1 MKSVMSLEMY
11 EKLKL
16 KNLDSTSIPHVVGAS
31 GESLGARGKTKCE
44 ININGKIFY
53 QTFIVC
59 EHLKRPIILG
69 RDFSIQN
76 CIGISWTKT
85 NTRRLTQN
93 NEVIAETAEYQTPSR
108 ASVSLKRN
116 IKVPPRSCAVVDV
129 DINTTEKIKV
139 EVTPDQ
145 LWLSANPNIC
155 TYPMIADLKERE
167 PNTVTPFVIVN
178 FSHHEHLHLPRDHVV
193 AFAEKDC
200 KEGEV
205 LEICTMEQL
214 EKELPRN
221 WIPERKRQEKFSEFF
236 ENPFMQKDDDFLK
249 SPAEAPVHR
258 KVLLEDKDISPK
270 TQKAFDKLCEK
281 YDDIISKNSGDIGK
295 TMLVEMEIDTGN
307 HPPIASKPYTLPLK
321 HYDWV
326 QKEIETLERA
336 GIIERS
342 ISPWASPVV
351 IVPKKSAPGEP
362 PRRRM
367 CVDYRK
373 INKLQPEV
381 TKADGGKGCISLI
394 PLPKIDEL
402 YAKLKGY
409 KVFSSL
415 DLRSGY
421 YHIGLKDSAKPKSAF
436 VLSSLGKYQFNRVP
450 FGLAQAPAYF
460 QKLINDVLKGCN
472 FAMGYLDDIIIYS
485 RSEKEHLEH
494 LEEIFTRLKTAGL
507 KLKLEKCCF
516 FKKHIQYLGH
526 LISADGIQPLPEKLE
541 SIAKMPAPKN
551 PKEVKQ
557 FLGLVGYYRK
567 FVPRFAD
574 ISRVLTHLTKKDV
587 EFKWTP
593 ECEKCFQILKEFLQ
607 QAPILRYPDPQASY
621 TLYTDASKYAYAG
634 VLTQHNNGTDHPI
647 TYVSG
652 LFRGSQLNWA
662 TLTKEAYAIYMSVK
676 KLSFYIDTAKITVK
690 SDHLPLKKFL
700 EKNTLNSK
708 VNNWAVEL
716 ESQNITFEYIPGI
729 RNTLA
734 DTLSRLIEMDENIK
748 LQPEEEGKEFGY
760 FPFEEL
766 PPVTT
771 QVVEEVIKCEI
782 GNINI
787 QHTDPIEINTD
798 IHLPLK
804 DDKLAKLQE
813 SDPHTKQLRKQWEN
827 KNLDQNTY
835 TMENNI
841 LKRKLVDNGL
851 LYTPIVVPDIL
862 KDCLLILAH
871 DKQGHNGFRRT
882 YASLKNRYH
891 WKGMKKSV
899 YQHCT
904 NCQVCAKHNI
914 KTQQLKNEHFSS
926 PPQPME
932 FIAMDLIG
940 EFHPA
945 SSKGNRFALTA
956 VCMLT
961 GFTFCIPLKSK
972 CAEDV
977 IKAYIDHI
985 CCIFGP
991 SRKILTDNGTE
1002 FKNKLWTEVFE
1013 KLRTEQKFT
1022 PIYSPQCNGRIEGF
1036 HKFLKATIAKQLE
1049 TRVEWDDL
1057 VWKATA
1063 AYNFFPTESS
1073 GLAPFFLMFG
1083 REAAVKHTLLES
1095 ENPKYLGTNEG
1106 MINVGLMTKLYNVVA
1121 HNLNEARK
1129 ARDGKKK
1136 RTTSKEPETL
1146 KIGDNILVRDHTSKA
1161 FQPKYKDFCIVGLLG
1176 KNQVEIKD
1184 NHGHITKVHRRDVK
1198 KIPMTE
1204 KVCKLYEEEQAGKT
1218 REGRKA
1224 VPNSKMPD
1232 LGWDIAETQ
1241 LTLEAQKE
1249 NNSNMTPLL
1258 QTLVTVIVLIIAIVK
1273 QTTAGIKKV
1282 TKKAAQVI
1290 EASHNRII
1298 KNIKDF
1304 HRNVTSAI
1312 TIATNTTDRTNH
1324 KEQARINNKTTKYF
1338 PGTRKPND
1346 EYDES
1351 YQSITSRTYNHCDN

>member
-1 MKSVMSLEMY
+1 
-11 EKLKL
+11 
-16 KNLDSTSIPHVVGAS
+16 
-31 GESLGARGKTKCE
+31 
-44 ININGKIFY
+44 
-53 QTFIVC
+53 
-59 EHLKRPIILG
+59 
-69 RDFSIQN
+69 
-76 CIGISWTKT
+76 
-85 NTRRLTQN
+85 
-93 NEVIAETAEYQTPSR
+93 
-108 ASVSLKRN
+108 
-116 IKVPPRSCAVVDV
+116 
-129 DINTTEKIKV
+129 
-139 EVTPDQ
+139 
-145 LWLSANPNIC
+145 
-155 TYPMIADLKERE
+155 MIADLKERE
-167 PNTVTPFVIVN
+167 PNTVTPFIIVN

-221 WIPERKRQEKFSEFF
+221 WIPERKRQEKFSKFF

-367 CVDYRK
+367 CVDYQK

-381 TKADGGKGCISLI
+381 TKADSGKGCISLI

-607 QAPILRYPDPQASY
+607 QAPILRYPDPKPSY

-662 TLTKEAYAIYMSVK
+662 TLTKEAYAIYMSVN

-690 SDHLPLKKFL
+690 SNHLPLKKFL

-748 LQPEEEGKEFGY
+748 LQPEEKGKEFGY

-771 QVVEEVIKCEI
+771 LVVEEVIKCEI

-813 SDPHTKQLRKQWEN
+813 SDPHMRQLRKQWEN

-841 LKRKLVDNGL
+841 LKQKLVDNGL
-851 LYTPIVVPDIL
+851 LT
-862 KDCLLILAH
+862 
-871 DKQGHNGFRRT
+871 
-882 YASLKNRYH
+882 
-891 WKGMKKSV
+891 
-899 YQHCT
+899 
-904 NCQVCAKHNI
+904 
-914 KTQQLKNEHFSS
+914 
-926 PPQPME
+926 
-932 FIAMDLIG
+932 
-940 EFHPA
+940 HP
-945 SSKGNRFALTA
+945 
-956 VCMLT
+956 
-961 GFTFCIPLKSK
+961 
-972 CAEDV
+972 
-977 IKAYIDHI
+977 
-985 CCIFGP
+985 
-991 SRKILTDNGTE
+991 
-1002 FKNKLWTEVFE
+1002 W
-1013 KLRTEQKFT
+1013 
-1022 PIYSPQCNGRIEGF
+1022 
-1036 HKFLKATIAKQLE
+1036 
-1049 TRVEWDDL
+1049 
-1057 VWKATA
+1057 
-1063 AYNFFPTESS
+1063 
-1073 GLAPFFLMFG
+1073 
-1083 REAAVKHTLLES
+1083 
-1095 ENPKYLGTNEG
+1095 
-1106 MINVGLMTKLYNVVA
+1106 
-1121 HNLNEARK
+1121 
-1129 ARDGKKK
+1129 
-1136 RTTSKEPETL
+1136 
-1146 KIGDNILVRDHTSKA
+1146 
-1161 FQPKYKDFCIVGLLG
+1161 
-1176 KNQVEIKD
+1176 
-1184 NHGHITKVHRRDVK
+1184 
-1198 KIPMTE
+1198 
-1204 KVCKLYEEEQAGKT
+1204 
-1218 REGRKA
+1218 
-1224 VPNSKMPD
+1224 
-1232 LGWDIAETQ
+1232 
-1241 LTLEAQKE
+1241 
-1249 NNSNMTPLL
+1249 
-1258 QTLVTVIVLIIAIVK
+1258 
-1273 QTTAGIKKV
+1273 
-1282 TKKAAQVI
+1282 
-1290 EASHNRII
+1290 
-1298 KNIKDF
+1298 
-1304 HRNVTSAI
+1304 
-1312 TIATNTTDRTNH
+1312 
-1324 KEQARINNKTTKYF
+1324 
-1338 PGTRKPND
+1338 
-1346 EYDES
+1346 
-1351 YQSITSRTYNHCDN
+1351 